1 MRDTVKII
9 KQSSDTQCGSY
20 GADSTVTVSGLIDT
34 HCHLYEP
41 DYDGIRD
48 GLICRLPKN
57 GVEKLICVGCNI
69 ETTKQSIELAQ
80 KYDFIYAQAG
90 FHPCDTSDITDE
102 MWEQMQQLAAHP
114 KVVAIGEIGLDY
126 HWDSSPRDK
135 QQYWFS
141 RQIEFADSVNLPVVI
156 HSRDATADTLKILRE
171 HTPEHGVF
179 HCFSGSVE
187 TLREVLKLGL
197 SISLGGVVTFKNAK
211 NAVECAKFVP
221 LERLMLETDC
231 PYLAPE
237 PFRGKLNR
245 PDYTIYVAQKIAQLR
260 GMDTQEIIDI
270 TRKNAEIMFKI

>member
-1 MRDTVKII
+1 MNDNVL
-9 KQSSDTQCGSY
+9 GSQF
-20 GADSTVTVSGLIDT
+20 GLPGTDNTASATGIIDT

-48 GLICRLPKN
+48 ELIKELPKN
-57 GVEKLICVGCNI
+57 GIEKLICVGCNI
-69 ETTKQSIELAQ
+69 KTTKQSIELAQ

-102 MWEQMQQLAAHP
+102 MWAQMQELASHP

-126 HWDSSPRDK
+126 HWDSSPREK
-135 QQYWFS
+135 QQYWFAK
-141 RQIEFADSVNLPVVI
+141 QIEFAGSVNLPVVI
-156 HSRDATADTLKILRE
+156 HSRDATADTLKILKE
-171 HTPEHGVF
+171 HQPECGVF

-187 TLREVLKLGL
+187 TLKEVLKLGL

-211 NAVECAKFVP
+211 NAAECAKSVP
-221 LERLMLETDC
+221 LDRLMLETDC

-245 PDYTIYVAQKIAQLR
+245 PDYTVYIAQKIAQLR
-260 GMDTQEIIDI
+260 GMNVRDVIDI